1 MDQADG
7 NDTKSCPFCGETI
20 KAVAIRC
27 KHCQADLRSVGEP
40 DFTRGT
46 AAAAAATTTSPGAR
60 GRSEEEERA
69 HDFEQRFLEFAY
81 KTTETINAA
90 RVAYALKL
98 PIRECEERLED
109 LAARDILV
117 REIDDEGHVWFRL
130 PGRPAPRPPLLAPA
144 PSSSTALVP
153 HGPPR
158 PLAPAPGPLTTNP
171 NAVTGLVLN
180 LVMPGVGSIVAG
192 KTNEGVAQLVLFV
205 VGMPL
210 CLLLIGIPIVITAWA
225 WALATGLRAVSETSR

>member
-27 KHCQADLRSVGEP
+27 KHCQADLRTASEP

-46 AAAAAATTTSPGAR
+46 APPPDVRARAQAT
-60 GRSEEEERA
+60 EEERA

-90 RVAYALKL
+90 RVAYALRL

-109 LAARDILV
+109 LAARDVLV

-130 PGRPAPRPPLLAPA
+130 PGRPMPRPMPASPSLASP
-144 PSSSTALVP
+144 PSVAMVP
-153 HGPPR
+153 R
-158 PLAPAPGPLTTNP
+158 AAPGPLAPPGGVPTPTP

-225 WALATGLRAVSETSR
+225 WALATGLRTVSESSR